1 MEELNIDALKSE
13 YEGKLLFRVNVCDE
27 DYVVRAV
34 YGKDIDDWRSSINQV
49 DVDEDNFIEELR
61 NFLVGKCL
69 IWPKVENAI
78 AFFDDKP
85 AGVVH
90 SLWQTLVD
98 VSALHFLYQIPSPG
112 DLEPL
117 YDTLPQEEEPT
128 LEVIEK
134 LKSELKCPLYKVNL
148 LWYTFLMRPMTVGD
162 YKKFRGMDQDEEATK
177 KIMSQIVVWA
187 PSALK
192 DAEGYLQ
199 LDADHL
205 PAGIMEG
212 LFNKCM
218 EISGFQ
224 QAQVSRL

>member
-1 MEELNIDALKSE
+1 METLDIDVLKNQ
-13 YEGKLLFRVNVCDE
+13 YEGKLLFKVNVCDE

-34 YGKDIDDWRSSINQV
+34 YAKDIDEWRASLDTSNI
-49 DVDEDNFIEELR
+49 DEDSFIEQLR
-61 NFLVGKCL
+61 NFLVNKCMV
-69 IWPKVENAI
+69 WPVTDDMDT
-78 AFFDDKP
+78 FFDDKP
-85 AGVVH
+85 AGVIH

-98 VSALHFLYQIPSPG
+98 VSALHFLYQMPSPG

-117 YDTLPQEEEPT
+117 YDTIPQEEEPT
-128 LEVIEK
+128 LEVINK
-134 LKSELKCPLYKVNL
+134 LKSELKSPLYKVNI

-162 YKKFRGMDQDEEATK
+162 YKRFRSMAQDEEATK
-177 KIMSQIVVWA
+177 KIISQIVVWA

-192 DAEGYLQ
+192 DENGILQ
-199 LDADHL
+199 LDDDSM
-205 PAGIMEG
+205 PAGIVEG